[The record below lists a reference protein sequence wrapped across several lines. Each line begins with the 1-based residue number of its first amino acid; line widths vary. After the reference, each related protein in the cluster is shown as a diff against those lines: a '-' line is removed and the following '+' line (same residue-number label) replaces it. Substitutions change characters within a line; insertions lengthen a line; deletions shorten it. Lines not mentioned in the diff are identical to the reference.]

1 MKDILSQFGFRAL
14 PFTCE
19 IDVKQFFKLDFLHV
33 ALEFLVS
40 VVKRGMCAAV
50 VGPSGTG
57 KTFLSRALRKA
68 LPEARFRIHYVKVAG
83 LSKRDMC
90 REISLAIGA
99 QLAGT
104 FPKLVRNVQERL
116 QFLADVD
123 SLRPVIILD
132 EAHELRPDVLA
143 TLKVL
148 TNFEMD
154 SRLVVSFILV
164 GQNRLLRTLER
175 YELDDI
181 AQRLAHVVQ
190 LQPMSREQSARYLNH
205 RCTIAGARKCPFDD
219 DATTAIFDLGRGN
232 LRATDKL
239 ALKSLEV
246 AFKAKCKQVDSNH
259 VIEARRLLCP

>member
-19 IDVKQFFKLDFLHV
+19 IDVKQFFKLDFLRV
-33 ALEFLVS
+33 ALEFLLAT
-40 VVKRGMCAAV
+40 VKNGMCAAV

-90 REISLAIGA
+90 REICLAIGA

-116 QFLADVD
+116 QSLADVD
-123 SLRPVIILD
+123 ALKPVIILD
-132 EAHELRPDVLA
+132 EAHELRPEVLA

-164 GQNRLLRTLER
+164 GQKGLISTIER
-175 YELDDI
+175 HELTDI
-181 AQRLAHVVQ
+181 AQRLAHFVR
-190 LQPMSREQSARYLNH
+190 LQPMSREQSARYLKH
-205 RCTIAGARKCPFDD
+205 RCTIAGARKYPFDD
-219 DATTAIFDLGRGN
+219 DATTAIYDLARGN
-232 LRATDKL
+232 FRATDKL
-239 ALKSLEV
+239 GLKALEV
-246 AFKAKCKQVDSNH
+246 AYREKAKQVDSNH
-259 VIEARRLLCP
+259 VTEARSLLCR